1 MGAVKSFGDRHCGA
15 SDLLWGSIYF
25 SFSLSF
31 CKMGIAEWILEDCES
46 GNDKGRAPAPFPGK
60 EWSKGES
67 MDVGSVSD
75 SSGSISRC

>member
-1 MGAVKSFGDRHCGA
+1 MGAVKSFGDRYFGA

-25 SFSLSF
+25 SLSLSF
-31 CKMGIAEWILEDCES
+31 CKMEIAEWILGDCET
-46 GNDKGRAPAPFPGK
+46 NDKGRGPAPFPGK